1 MRSASSSTARED
13 APEPDCVGPVLSAGP
28 VADAIVTAIR
38 QENAQ
43 VQVTDRGS
51 YLRVLVPDRCAVSRT
66 AIEAALS
73 RPFRLPG
80 DLELVM
86 PSFRG
91 RFRVSE
97 EQACWV
103 AGTGTGAGAEAGAAV
118 RR

>member
-1 MRSASSSTARED
+1 MGREGTPC
-13 APEPDCVGPVLSAGP
+13 ADCVGPVLSAGA

-38 QENAQ
+38 QENTG

-51 YLRVLVPDRCAVSRT
+51 YLRVLVPERCAVTRT

-80 DLELVM
+80 DLEQVM

-97 EQACWV
+97 EQASWSF
-103 AGTGTGAGAEAGAAV
+103 GATEMH
-118 RR
+118 